1 MCITLSKCA
10 KTNLLISL
18 TFSIKSRPRFVPDDK
33 IQTHLNRYHGKE
45 QITPAGSQKS
55 IYQKGFRTIYANSVP
70 VAAAC

>member
-10 KTNLLISL
+10 KKSLLMSVNS
-18 TFSIKSRPRFVPDDK
+18 FRPRFVPDDK
-33 IQTHLNRYHGKE
+33 IQTHLSRYHGKE